1 MSIKIIHPH
10 IVEDTDNGRAIISGT
25 RTRVS
30 NIVAYYRLGLS
41 AEDLAKEF
49 PHLGLARIHDA
60 LSYYYENQ
68 EDIDKEI
75 EEESEDNL
83 KKALGL

>member
-10 IVEDTDNGRAIISGT
+10 IVEDTDNGRPIITGT

-30 NIVAYYRLGLS
+30 NVVAYYKLGLS
-41 AEDLAKEF
+41 AEELAREF
-49 PHLGLARIHDA
+49 PHLGLAQIHDA